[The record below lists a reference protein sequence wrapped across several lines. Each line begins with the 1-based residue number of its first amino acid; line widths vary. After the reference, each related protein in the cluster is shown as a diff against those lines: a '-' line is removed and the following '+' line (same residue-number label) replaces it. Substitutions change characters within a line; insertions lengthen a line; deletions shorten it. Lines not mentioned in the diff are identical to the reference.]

1 MQRLQLWSQRQ
12 GQFQKSNM
20 NVSLLNTVWFN
31 PAVKFYLFLDLDHTA
46 DVQLHSWGESL
57 SEAFEQNGMAMF
69 GYMTELDTVEI
80 REKHVIEAQSEDLDG
95 LLYRF
100 LDELLFLFSAEPF
113 LICKKLVITD
123 FNLETFAIKCSCYGE
138 PFDLSKHPQGTEVK
152 AITYSAMQI
161 VQNNEQGRVDVFVI
175 IDI

>member
-1 MQRLQLWSQRQ
+1 
-12 GQFQKSNM
+12 
-20 NVSLLNTVWFN
+20 
-31 PAVKFYLFLDLDHTA
+31 
-46 DVQLHSWGESL
+46 VQLHSWGKDL

-69 GYMTELDTVEI
+69 GYMTELDKVEI
-80 REKHVIEAQSEDLDG
+80 LEKHEIEAQADDLDG
-95 LLYRF
+95 LLYHF

-113 LICKKLVITD
+113 LICKKLKITE
-123 FNLETFAIKCSCYGE
+123 FNLETFTIKCSCFGE

-161 VQNNEQGRVDVFVI
+161 IQNDEQKKVDVFVI